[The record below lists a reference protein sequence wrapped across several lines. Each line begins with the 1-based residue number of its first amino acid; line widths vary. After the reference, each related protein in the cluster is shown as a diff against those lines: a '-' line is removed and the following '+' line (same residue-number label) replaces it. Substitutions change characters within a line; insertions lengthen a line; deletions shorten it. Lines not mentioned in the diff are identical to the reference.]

1 MVQLNIPNYLL
12 VIRSSFFS
20 VLYYGFSGI
29 DHILIRSMILSV
41 NGDSKKYICEIRG
54 LLQNSNKKTR
64 F

>member
-20 VLYYGFSGI
+20 VLYYVFSGI
-29 DHILIRSMILSV
+29 DHISIVSMILSV
-41 NGDSKKYICEIRG
+41 NGDFKKYICEIRG
-54 LLQNSNKKTR
+54 LLQNSNKKTE